1 MPTNLWTSA
10 NEFRHQDR
18 LQAIALAERNSQSQN
33 PRKSITVQHFSDNGT
48 PDSPAELVVCQ
59 AGHSPIAMKAI
70 NGGYYVATEN
80 DPDAVVQQP
89 QRQQGQFQP
98 QYQNQ

>member
-10 NEFRHQDR
+10 QEFRHHDR

-59 AGHSPIAMKAI
+59 AGHSPIAMKSI

-80 DPDAVVQQP
+80 DPDAVVRTE
-89 QRQQGQFQP
+89 RQNRERE
-98 QYQNQ
+98 YQNQ